1 MYVERI
7 GDVLLTAST
16 HQSGLLK
23 AEWVQGGRTEKGEL
37 YLLAGQPMYAR
48 VGKVSG
54 PDALAYML
62 TWRTVQFSFLADAP
76 RPPANLPSPL
86 PLFPYGGAA
95 LPTPSRDH
103 AQISG
108 STAKGNH
115 AQREPLIPRKTESE
129 RSVRSLPLTRHQRL
143 VYFLIDGQRTMTDL
157 SRCTGRTP
165 REVEAIV
172 RELYH
177 IGLIVSMS
185 RSG

>member
-62 TWRTVQFSFLADAP
+62 TWRTVQLSFLVDAP

-86 PLFPYGGAA
+86 PLYPYGGALSA
-95 LPTPSRDH
+95 PPRDY

-108 STAKGNH
+108 STAKNNH
-115 AQREPLIPRKTESE
+115 AQRESSIPRKTESE
-129 RSVRSLPLTRHQRL
+129 RSARSLPLTRHQRL

-157 SRCTGRTP
+157 SRCSGRTP
-165 REVEAIV
+165 HEVEAIV

-177 IGLIVSMS
+177 SGLIV
-185 RSG
+185 